1 MRMKRRIQIFLDK
14 IQKSLKKLIILF
26 ANTLVNIF

>member
-26 ANTLVNIF
+26 AYTLVNIF